1 MYGQQI
7 PRFGRFKP
15 EWPAGRALQRK
26 KERKED
32 APEGRVALVN
42 VGKGDV
48 TGRASK
54 VLEVLRVLRGTEEL
68 FFFFFFF
75 LRKKRGLEERGSR
88 RVAMMATTATTISKR
103 VPRRTT
109 TFPTALISLFCITIR
124 ARAEEAEASR
134 RRK

>member
-68 FFFFFFF
+68 FFFFFF